1 MSTEVG
7 SSPHPRLVLAATTLA
22 NAMVL
27 VDQTAVPLTLPA
39 IMRHYD
45 VGSQSIQWVLNGS
58 LVSWPRSWSSVDNSA
73 ICSGV
78 AASSSPEPLFSPR
91 HLHAPLWLRRSGC

>member
-45 VGSQSIQWVLNGS
+45 VGFQSVQRVLNGS
-58 LVSWPRSWSSVDNSA
+58 LVSLAAHLVFGGQLGDMFGRRRSFLAGIVFA
-73 ICSGV
+73 
-78 AASSSPEPLFSPR
+78 AASV
-91 HLHAPLWLRRSGC
+91 HAPLWLRRSGC